1 VSTVDNI
8 TTPFAH
14 TAACLTLTLAAWG
27 VDIHNYV
34 SVVVKRD
41 AADPKRVLLLDGVG
55 AHDIVGDGHY
65 ADAYESWHQQLNT
78 FSQAKIG
85 DVVRVYDEK
94 QLGLHLTTTVVGFEE
109 STEHADLA
117 LANLTLTEMGFQT
130 NTRDWVGKVRT
141 YWVSLQDEI
150 SDDVLSRAFINI
162 DRLSSGGAVVRGN
175 TFSSCGAVHFK
186 SIGGAVEDN
195 FMNNTAG
202 IGIIIWAKQWLEGSV
217 GLRNVRVAG
226 NTFAPNAS
234 QAVKVGPGTS
244 NITVIPDP
252 KLGLAVPNE

>member
-1 VSTVDNI
+1 MS
-8 TTPFAH
+8 P
-14 TAACLTLTLAAWG
+14 
-27 VDIHNYV
+27 DIHNYV
-34 SVVVKRD
+34 SVAIKRD
-41 AADPKRVLLLDGVG
+41 NANPKRVLLLDGVG
-55 AHDIVGDGHY
+55 AHDIVGDGYY

-94 QLGLHLTTTVVGFEE
+94 QLELHLTTAVVAFEE
-109 STEHADLA
+109 STEQADLA
-117 LANLTLTEMGFQT
+117 LANQTLAAMGFQT

-150 SDDVLSRAFINI
+150 PAEVWSHAFINI

-186 SIGGAVEDN
+186 SIGGTVEDN
-195 FMNNTAG
+195 FMNKTAG
-202 IGIIIWAKQWLEGSV
+202 IGIMIWAKQWLEGSV

-226 NTFAPNAS
+226 NSFAPNAS

-244 NITVIPDP
+244 NITVIPA
-252 KLGLAVPNE
+252 KL